1 MGCGT
6 SSRSKVEPPSKIP
19 PNTLGAH
26 YHVSYVLG
34 RGEFATVRAG
44 MQRVTGDLVAIKTLK
59 RSETNFNMDA
69 IREEIDCM
77 KRIKHPGC
85 IKLFE
90 TFKGTDAVHIVQE
103 RGEGGD
109 LWMRIQETGP
119 IPERTSLHVM
129 RQLTDA
135 VAFLHQNGVCHRDI
149 KPANIIMMG
158 KRPKDPAYWTAK
170 ITDFGFSKKDV
181 TGYFKCMKTVHG
193 TPEFVPPE
201 ILLKM
206 LPERVAWV
214 SGLEQPSMWVPG
226 VYSAKCDVYSLG
238 VMLYTMIAG
247 NIPYS
252 FEDNLPVL
260 IQVCDFPQR
269 SLPLL
274 AFVCLHLIPPAHL
287 SVSPI
292 APSHSRPLFVSVHC
306 SLSASVPRRETV
318 SESKATIA
326 EHLEAEARLLWRSM
340 GRSVRGGQGSDQN
353 AHGGEGPAN
362 SRRTVPPMLDT
373 ALTSQRHHF
382 INPAQRPNAKAA
394 GMIPCIAEASLP
406 GRGGKVSRWGVT
418 DRMRGVRQAQH
429 LGSKQLSVGC
439 R

>member
-214 SGLEQPSMWVPG
+214 SGLEQPSM
-226 VYSAKCDVYSLG
+226 YSAKCDVYSLG

-260 IQVCDFPQR
+260 IQNILRQKLDF
-269 SLPLL
+269 SGE
-274 AFVCLHLIPPAHL
+274 AWG
-287 SVSPI
+287 
-292 APSHSRPLFVSVHC
+292 
-306 SLSASVPRRETV
+306 EV
-318 SESKATIA
+318 SEEVK
-326 EHLEAEARLLWRSM
+326 EAI
-340 GRSVRGGQGSDQN
+340 
-353 AHGGEGPAN
+353 
-362 SRRTVPPMLDT
+362 RTLM
-373 ALTSQRHHF
+373 A

-406 GRGGKVSRWGVT
+406 GRGGKAAGEQHTDGSLSSATTQKLSNTPPLEQEEPAAESSYVSDLDRSDLIAHPSDLIRANNSQSSVKSNELTAT
-418 DRMRGVRQAQH
+418 DLEMLRNISDTNSLDSLKRAEFTEVE
-429 LGSKQLSVGC
+429 QL
-439 R
+439 